1 VAFPCVC
8 CRLVSLLFWAWKREG
23 IRRITVR
30 PLRSARGNQCNK
42 SSGSTRAPYDLGG
55 ECSSLSKVERKYNNP
70 SPLSTSFA
78 EGHRLT
84 ALSTSFAQTT
94 EKRGE
99 AKDNRGEDGGDW
111 RAEESTPKWESTG
124 KEGVGAYLQAGVA

>member
-1 VAFPCVC
+1 MT
-8 CRLVSLLFWAWKREG
+8 W
-23 IRRITVR
+23 
-30 PLRSARGNQCNK
+30 
-42 SSGSTRAPYDLGG
+42 GG

-70 SPLSTSFA
+70 SP
-78 EGHRLT
+78 
-84 ALSTSFAQTT
+84 LSTSFAQTT